1 MNTLVLVIVSTCSH
15 MATAGQNITGKCNKQ
30 LTQHQIILEV
40 DCFTANANIFS
51 VWY

>member
-1 MNTLVLVIVSTCSH
+1 MNTLVLVIVSTF
-15 MATAGQNITGKCNKQ
+15 MAAAGQNITEKCNKH

-40 DCFTANANIFS
+40 DYFTANANIFS

>member
-1 MNTLVLVIVSTCSH
+1 MNTLVLVIVSTF
-15 MATAGQNITGKCNKQ
+15 MAAAGQNITEKCNKH

-40 DCFTANANIFS
+40 DCFTANAHIFS